1 MPAIPAIPGMEGVEP
16 KEEEATKQE
25 ETANNATS
33 EPQQE
38 VQVQVQEAAALPNIP
53 NDEPQSYTLLSVT
66 DLPPPLRRG
75 KWTAEESSYANRL
88 IHEFRCGSLAL
99 PNNITLRE
107 FLSKLLRCDPMRI
120 TKKFEGDNSLRK
132 VVYKRMADDGV
143 AHVIRGEIR
152 LLEGAFL
159 ERLEHTRSTSSQAV
173 ADKALLDAFR
183 HSEASDLIE
192 LFCLN
197 LKSEAAN
204 NAASASS
211 DAGYV
216 HARGGASYKRQNEYT
231 VDNGAVVQSVPSF
244 QRDLLMHLSR
254 MQMLIQQQ
262 QLGLMSAEE
271 HSSAMLPPLKK
282 FKTDQ
287 EEANETASSADQAY
301 NMAVSNLLSIQR
313 MIMDNKHKLYD
324 IEFNLAESVE
334 LNSEEPTTTSLH
346 HAHDDTERKNQVMAL
361 IRQEIEDLE
370 KQKVEME
377 REIELK
383 YKSVGN
389 DDSQQQQQQQDVVD
403 ETVHHDAEMKVEF
416 D

>member
-1 MPAIPAIPGMEGVEP
+1 MPAIPGTEGVEP
-16 KEEEATKQE
+16 KEEEATKQG
-25 ETANNATS
+25 ETANATS

-38 VQVQVQEAAALPNIP
+38 VQVQVQEAAALPIP
-53 NDEPQSYTLLSVT
+53 NDEQQSYALLSVT

-152 LLEGAFL
+152 VLESAFL

-204 NAASASS
+204 NAAASASS

-262 QLGLMSAEE
+262 QLVLSAED
-271 HSSAMLPPLKK
+271 HSSALPPLKK

-287 EEANETASSADQAY
+287 EANETASSADQAY

-334 LNSEEPTTTSLH
+334 LNSEEPTTTTLH

-389 DDSQQQQQQQDVVD
+389 DDDQQQQQQQQQDVVD